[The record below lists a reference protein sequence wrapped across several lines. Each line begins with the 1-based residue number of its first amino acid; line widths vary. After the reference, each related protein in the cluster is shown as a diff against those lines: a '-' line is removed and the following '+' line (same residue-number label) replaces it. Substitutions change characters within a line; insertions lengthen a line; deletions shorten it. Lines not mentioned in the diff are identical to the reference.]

1 MHADG
6 NRESSCNGCDDGG
19 YRKRKRKLADL
30 TILKWQ
36 CVVIWM
42 PSQIF
47 ERSEEGASSRKGACP
62 FAFACQSADDFA
74 IVLRRAG
81 MCAQCGA
88 VNRNAEGIIH
98 VDFPDTFLSRWNA
111 RSLFPGKMLLRA
123 QRFDGIDGGGA
134 ARGQQRAGEG
144 EHGQDADG
152 GEQRERVAL
161 RGVDELAL
169 REVARGE
176 GER

>member
-19 YRKRKRKLADL
+19 YRRRKRKLAAL

-62 FAFACQSADDFA
+62 FAFARQSLDDFA
-74 IVLRRAG
+74 RRLCSGASECARKEVLRIA
-81 MCAQCGA
+81 
-88 VNRNAEGIIH
+88 I
-98 VDFPDTFLSRWNA
+98 
-111 RSLFPGKMLLRA
+111 LRA
-123 QRFDGIDGGGA
+123 
-134 ARGQQRAGEG
+134 
-144 EHGQDADG
+144 
-152 GEQRERVAL
+152 
-161 RGVDELAL
+161 
-169 REVARGE
+169 
-176 GER
+176 